1 MTPTL
6 FASFDQASTV
16 VAAVYEL
23 KQAGIS
29 AHNLEVLSSQP
40 HLNHQFLPER
50 SETHIGA
57 FAVTGALV
65 GAVAGFALATL
76 TALAYPLPT
85 GGMPLLSWWPIG
97 IVSYETTMLGAVLAT
112 LVGLLSELRLP
123 HLKSLRP
130 GVTVD
135 EGLMIEIRCGSADEV
150 AVAKEIVRR
159 SGGKSIR
166 QHQT

>member
-1 MTPTL
+1 MTQKF

-16 VAAVYEL
+16 VTTIDEL

-29 AHNLEVLSSQP
+29 PRNLEVLSSQP
-40 HLNHQFLPER
+40 HLNHHFLPER

-57 FAVTGALV
+57 FALTGAVV

-123 HLKSLRP
+123 RLKSLP
-130 GVTVD
+130 GVIAH
-135 EGLMIEIRCGSADEV
+135 EGLMIAIRCGSADEV
-150 AVAKEIVRR
+150 AVAKEIVAR

-166 QHQT
+166 QQQP